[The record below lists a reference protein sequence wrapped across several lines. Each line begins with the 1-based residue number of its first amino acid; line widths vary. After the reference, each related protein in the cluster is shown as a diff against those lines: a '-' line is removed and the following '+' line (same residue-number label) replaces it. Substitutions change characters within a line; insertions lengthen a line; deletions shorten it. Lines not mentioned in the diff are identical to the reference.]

1 MSKKKK
7 SKTQHSSI
15 PRIEPSALQPKR
27 NIAESYNIIH
37 PDKMETT
44 AKTKM
49 YLSQAAE
56 KSGNPVKFLENQKN
70 KVIKLTKHYND
81 RLIKEGVGYSLND
94 LKQMNIID
102 ACSLFP
108 KPVSDDIAPDVK
120 ITPAIKEYITTAGW
134 LAYMPCFNEGVLRIN
149 LCRYIY
155 WKILNVDIDTQTY
168 TVALKDHML
177 DSKHNM
183 WSIGCQACSDVIL
196 PDKTK
201 PNQFYIKPNNSYI
214 NEENDVYDP
223 KTDYLNISIDVL
235 YRMLDM
241 KKDLHWVKQD
251 REFWQN
257 TVINYAQAN
266 TEEIARVG
274 KTLPYI
280 ELTKMFISIL
290 ACVNYNLSCHKP
302 SRPKHKPTKTITENT
317 VIKTENKPTP
327 ERIIRTVGTM
337 QIQSEKP
344 PKIPTEKSIVK
355 YSIASWPTRG
365 FIRHYK
371 SGKTVYVKPSVHHRK
386 CLQKDDNAETKQ
398 TIIFKNNNPKTERND
413 T

>member
-7 SKTQHSSI
+7 SKIQHSSV
-15 PRIEPSALQPKR
+15 PKMEPYALQPQR
-27 NIAESYNIIH
+27 NVAESYSVIH

-44 AKTKM
+44 EKLKM
-49 YLSQAAE
+49 YLSQTAE
-56 KSGNPVKFLENQKN
+56 KSGDPIKFLENRKN

-81 RLIKEGVGYSLND
+81 MLIKEGVGYSLND

-108 KPVSDDIAPDVK
+108 KPKSDDIAPDVK
-120 ITPAIKEYITTAGW
+120 MTPAIKEYITNAGW

-168 TVALKDHML
+168 TVVLKDHML

-183 WSIGCQACSDVIL
+183 WSIGCQACSDITL

-214 NEENDVYDP
+214 NEENDEYNP

-235 YRMLDM
+235 YRMLDT

-257 TVINYAQAN
+257 AIIKYAQAN
-266 TEEIARVG
+266 TEEIAKVG

-290 ACVNYNLSCHKP
+290 ACVNYNLSLHKP

-327 ERIIRTVGTM
+327 ERVTRTVGTM

-386 CLQKDDNAETKQ
+386 CLQKNDDTETKQ
-398 TIIFKNNNPKTERND
+398 TIIFENNDPKTERND